1 MIILIT
7 KYQHMQLLNQL
18 LLILLYELLQQYEML
33 FEVLICK
40 EEFNQ
45 FFL

>member
-40 EEFNQ
+40 EESNQ